1 LVLAILTVLAAEVET
16 VPATPSGAID
26 FTWLFVK
33 MLLVLAVICIGAI
46 VVLKFVA
53 PRTRF
58 MKRLTRG
65 GFAKVL
71 QRQVLEHGKAL
82 YLVEMGKRYFVIG
95 TSDHGISPIAELSP
109 DEVRELDVKGVGE

>member
-1 LVLAILTVLAAEVET
+1 MTVLAAEVET
-16 VPATPSGAID
+16 VPATSSSAID

-33 MLLVLAVICIGAI
+33 MLLVLAIVCIGA
-46 VVLKFVA
+46 VVILKYVA

-71 QRQVLEHGKAL
+71 QRQALEHGKQL
-82 YLVEMGKRYFVIG
+82 YLVEIGKRYFVIG
-95 TSDHGISPIAELSP
+95 TSDHGINPVAELGL
-109 DEVRELDVKGVGE
+109 DDVRKLEIKGVGE